1 MNKRSLRRQLILE
14 TLALELE
21 ARPLDKLST
30 ARLAASVGVSEA
42 ALYRHFASKAQ
53 MYEALI
59 EYAEETVFPRFN
71 QILAQQRGLEAVVRD
86 MCAVVIGFAER
97 NPGIARVLGGDI
109 LLGEDLRLRARTA
122 KFFQRI
128 ETQIKQVMR
137 EARASAAYGANVR
150 DPVVDAA
157 IVVKHLV
164 GSLEL
169 YIRSGFQRQ
178 PRAEFEQEWEVLR
191 GVLLN

>member
-1 MNKRSLRRQLILE
+1 MLFRS
-14 TLALELE
+14 
-21 ARPLDKLST
+21 
-30 ARLAASVGVSEA
+30 
-42 ALYRHFASKAQ
+42 
-53 MYEALI
+53 
-59 EYAEETVFPRFN
+59 
-71 QILAQQRGLEAVVRD
+71 
-86 MCAVVIGFAER
+86 
-97 NPGIARVLGGDI
+97 
-109 LLGEDLRLRARTA
+109 
-122 KFFQRI
+122 QRI

-137 EARASAAYGANVR
+137 EARASAAYSANVR